1 MEAMEIVEEER
12 MGENEEIRI
21 PASLKVKVTKVT
33 GDGAVL
39 TWVTS
44 ASQRGAMTSCW
55 LHYNPSSEAL
65 HVQTEVAD
73 LKEADIVMGHLTPNV
88 TYYAFLNCTQGA
100 TTYRTN
106 TVHFTPHGDPAV
118 ALEVRPPP
126 PTPKPSG
133 SASWASSSSGREQT
147 GGQSAGDVGIVVM
160 MSHMRHMD
168 RPRRDPH
175 LDVPSTSVILGAMC
189 GVVGFLIINV
199 TVAMAVTQCIH
210 RRARRRRLLELQLEQ
225 HGGYLYNYEELMA
238 DYNRQITAGNS

>member
-1 MEAMEIVEEER
+1 M
-12 MGENEEIRI
+12 
-21 PASLKVKVTKVT
+21 T

-106 TVHFTPHGDPAV
+106 TVHFTP
-118 ALEVRPPP
+118 
-126 PTPKPSG
+126 
-133 SASWASSSSGREQT
+133 RE
-147 GGQSAGDVGIVVM
+147 
-160 MSHMRHMD
+160 
-168 RPRRDPH
+168 
-175 LDVPSTSVILGAMC
+175 LTS
-189 GVVGFLIINV
+189 
-199 TVAMAVTQCIH
+199 
-210 RRARRRRLLELQLEQ
+210 E
-225 HGGYLYNYEELMA
+225 
-238 DYNRQITAGNS
+238 S